1 MTIGGIEAANE
12 RGDREHGRVIVKVP
26 KDGKAGLMEAIFDGL
41 ADAPIAAS
49 VIAEMR
55 AVIWLA

>member
-1 MTIGGIEAANE
+1 M
-12 RGDREHGRVIVKVP
+12 IVKVP
-26 KDGKAGLMEAIFDGL
+26 KDGKAGLMEAIFDGV

-49 VIAEMR
+49 FIAEMR